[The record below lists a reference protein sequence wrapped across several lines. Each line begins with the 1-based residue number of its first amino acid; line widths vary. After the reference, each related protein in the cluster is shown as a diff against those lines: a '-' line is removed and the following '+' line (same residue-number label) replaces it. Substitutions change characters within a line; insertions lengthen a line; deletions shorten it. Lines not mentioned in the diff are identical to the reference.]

1 MFKGLTKKLGQK
13 KNKKNKYF
21 PECLALALGEGDLF
35 PECLVT
41 GTRGNIYFFC
51 FFAPFFL
58 WGLQTLFKTSCPN
71 WLTFEFFCYI
81 SLVFP
86 FSWIF
91 RHTSNLNYRYIK
103 SYNLVIK
110 KMIFMIFGVYWG
122 LVQQLTWNIE
132 HLVVVTRLTT
142 YGKIVSELQ
151 KIRTKSEKHETC
163 RDIVLSHVEVVCNS
177 WEDLEQVAMCD
188 AWNPDISTCDPC
200 DNTPGDVWVVGIKRR
215 RLAQNLL

>member
-1 MFKGLTKKLGQK
+1 VPSPSTRGRWPLPRVPCPWHSGKG
-13 KNKKNKYF
+13 
-21 PECLALALGEGDLF
+21 LF

-41 GTRGNIYFFC
+41 GTRGNIFVFLFFLPQFFC
-51 FFAPFFL
+51 EA
-58 WGLQTLFKTSCPN
+58 FKHYLKLLDQI

-91 RHTSNLNYRYIK
+91 RHTSNLNYKYMK
-103 SYNLVIK
+103 LYNLVIQ

-122 LVQQLTWNIE
+122 LIQQLTWNIE
-132 HLVVVTRLTT
+132 HLVVVTWLTT
-142 YGKIVSELQ
+142 YGKSVSELQ

-177 WEDLEQVAMCD
+177 WEDFEQVAMCD
-188 AWNPDISTCDPC
+188 AWNPDISTRDPC
-200 DNTPGDVWVVGIKRR
+200 DNTLGDVWVVGIKRR
-215 RLAQNLL
+215 RLAQNFL